1 MLNRRRAL
9 AGIAG
14 VFAAPWTGFAQA
26 MRAGGLVS
34 ADVHVDGYP
43 TVEAVRWIAAE
54 LERQT
59 GGRLR
64 LKLFHSGQLGRE
76 SDTVDL
82 ARNGVIDL
90 TRVHISVMANAV
102 PASRVLALPYLI
114 ESTAHLRRAVDGEPG
129 RAVLDAMAARDLLG
143 LAVYDGGAR
152 CIYNVRH
159 PVSQPADLAGL
170 KLRVPPSDLFID
182 MTRALGANAT
192 PLSYGETFAAL
203 QTGLIDGAEN
213 NWRSF
218 QSSRHYESAKYWA
231 NTGHSYAPDLL
242 LMSRRRLAL
251 LSAADQALIRD
262 LAAASVTVMRQRWDV
277 EETRARET
285 VLAAGVQ
292 QTDVDVEAFRDAT
305 AGVVRRAEA
314 DSDVARLVRAV
325 RDLA

>member
-14 VFAAPWTGFAQA
+14 IVAAPWAGVAEA
-26 MRAGGLVS
+26 RRASGLVS

-54 LERQT
+54 LDRHT

-114 ESTAHLRRAVDGEPG
+114 ESTEHLRRSVDGAPG
-129 RAVLDAMAARDLLG
+129 RSVLDAMAARDLVG
-143 LAVYDGGAR
+143 LAIYDGGAR

-159 PVSQPADLAGL
+159 PVTRPADLAGL

-218 QSSRHYESAKYWA
+218 QSSRHYESAKHWA

-242 LMSRRRLAL
+242 LMSGKRLAL
-251 LSAADQALIRD
+251 LSPADQALIRE
-262 LAAASVTVMRQRWDV
+262 LATASVAVMRQRWDV
-277 EETRARET
+277 EEVRARES
-285 VLAAGVQ
+285 VLAAGVR

-305 AGVVRRAEA
+305 AMVVRRAEA
-314 DSDVARLVRAV
+314 DADVARLVRAV

>member
-1 MLNRRRAL
+1 VLSRRRAL
-9 AGIAG
+9 ASIAG
-14 VFAAPWTGFAQA
+14 AVAAPWTGLAEA
-26 MRAGGLVS
+26 RRAGGLVS

-54 LERQT
+54 LEKRT
-59 GGRLR
+59 EGRLQ

-114 ESTAHLRRAVDGEPG
+114 ESTAHLRRAVDGVPG
-129 RAVLDAMAARDLLG
+129 RAVLDAMAARGLVG
-143 LAVYDGGAR
+143 LAIYDGGAR

-159 PVSQPADLAGL
+159 PVTRPADLAGL

-242 LMSRRRLAL
+242 LMSSRRLAL
-251 LSAADQALIRD
+251 LSPADQALIRE
-262 LAAASVTVMRQRWDV
+262 LASASVAVMRQRWDV
-277 EETRARET
+277 EEIRAREA
-285 VLAAGVQ
+285 VLDAGVQ
-292 QTDVDVEAFRDAT
+292 QTDVDVDAFRDAT
-305 AGVVRRAEA
+305 AMVVRRAEA
-314 DSDVARLVRAV
+314 DTDVARLVRAV
-325 RDLA
+325 RELA